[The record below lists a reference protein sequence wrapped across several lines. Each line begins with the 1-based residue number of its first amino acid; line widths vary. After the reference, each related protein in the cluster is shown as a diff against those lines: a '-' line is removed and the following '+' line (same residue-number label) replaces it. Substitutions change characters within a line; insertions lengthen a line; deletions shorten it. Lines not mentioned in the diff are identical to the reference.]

1 MSSNDSGNF
10 LFEGRG
16 EREIVMAYSFDAPP
30 ERVFEA
36 WNDTSGMAQ
45 WYGPEGHTLTVAE
58 QDLRVGGAW
67 RYGTRDE
74 SGEETVLYGV
84 YQEIEPGSRI
94 VNTEIWAG
102 MPDFETTVTATF
114 EAEGE
119 GTRMT
124 SVVLHPVTESRD
136 GAMASG
142 MEEGVRQTFERFAAY
157 LAATAG

>member
-1 MSSNDSGNF
+1 MTDDGNF

-16 EREIVMAYSFDAPP
+16 QREIAMAYSFDAPP

-36 WNDTSGMAQ
+36 WNDTSGMAN

-58 QDLRVGGAW
+58 QDFRVGGAW

-84 YQEIEPGSRI
+84 YQEIEAPSRM
-94 VNTEIWAG
+94 VNTEIFAG
-102 MPDFETTVTATF
+102 MPEFETVVTSTF
-114 EAEGE
+114 EPEGE

-124 SVVLHPVTESRD
+124 AIVLHPVTESRD
-136 GAMASG
+136 GALASG
-142 MEEGVRQTFERFAAY
+142 MEWGVRQTFERFAAH
-157 LAATAG
+157 LAATQG